1 MQEVIL
7 LQLEFPPVAPAHVK
21 EFRNT
26 FLSSTLEKEDVKKIA
41 EAGGYAPIFGKLHF
55 TVIRDTALINT
66 INTTAIE
73 MMKHSGNDFAE
84 KMANTPGYSAVRNA
98 QSLIVISSPA
108 SDDPNAFTMANAACA
123 AENMLLAATEL
134 GIGSRFMMGPVMA
147 LSQEPIRSRLS
158 LPSGFVPLVI
168 VALGKVEDS
177 FEERDRVISNLSFVD

>member
-1 MQEVIL
+1 MLFISGVINISVWS
-7 LQLEFPPVAPAHVK
+7 EKSPNA
-21 EFRNT
+21 
-26 FLSSTLEKEDVKKIA
+26 FLSTSLNKNDVQKIA

-55 TVIRDTALINT
+55 TVINDLTLIDT
-66 INTTAIE
+66 INTTALE

-84 KMANTPGYSAVRNA
+84 KMANTPGYNAVRNA

-147 LSQEPIRSRLS
+147 LSQEPVKSRIS
-158 LPSGFVPLVI
+158 LPEGFVPLVI
-168 VALGKVEDS
+168 VALGHIEEV
-177 FEERDRVISNLSFVD
+177 FEERNRTISTITFVD